1 MRMFGQLMAAAAGAV
16 VVVGASAASA
26 AAAAVH
32 DPVPIGPHQ
41 HFTGYVDGSNV
52 GPVSI
57 SVVCS
62 TTAKGNPA
70 PSQPVEVQPASAE
83 PPFADVGYT
92 GHAHIIDAS
101 LQTASGAVPIHL
113 ATFTSYYAPQDIP
126 TGITVP
132 CSGSGKVIF
141 TPTPASTAGKA
152 KTAVLTV
159 KFVPSSARVMAIS
172 HGCPGGNVC
181 LYDSQSA
188 FKKDK
193 PTVIDTD
200 VPGLHSGGVAHNVV
214 VVNNSIKYYASQ
226 GWFEE
231 RMFKGGYLCEY
242 VPDTNDEQ
250 SPNRIEDPA
259 DGVSVSAIASGG
271 KYVDGPFPVSLSYCN
286 P

>member
-1 MRMFGQLMAAAAGAV
+1 MRMFGRLMAAAAGAV
-16 VVVGASAASA
+16 VVVGMSAASA
-26 AAAAVH
+26 AAADAH

-41 HFTGYVDGSNV
+41 HFSGYVNGSNV

-57 SVVCS
+57 RVVCS
-62 TTAKGNPA
+62 TTGKGNPA
-70 PSQPVEVQPASAE
+70 AGQPVEVRPATAE

-92 GHAHIIDAS
+92 GSAHIIDAS
-101 LQTASGAVPIHL
+101 LQTTSGAVPTHL

-126 TGITVP
+126 AGITVP

-141 TPTPASTAGKA
+141 TPVPASTAGKA

-159 KFVPSSARVMAIS
+159 KFVSASARVMAIS

-193 PTVIDTD
+193 PTVVDTD
-200 VPGLHSGGVAHNVV
+200 VPGLHRGGVAHNVV
-214 VVNNSIKYYASQ
+214 VVNNSIKYYASE
-226 GWFEE
+226 GSFEE
-231 RMFKGGYLCEY
+231 RMFKGAYFCEY

-259 DGVSVSAIASGG
+259 DGASVSAIASGG
-271 KYVDGPFPVSLSYCN
+271 KDVDRPIPVSLSYCN